1 MRMHSIVTV
10 SLLALG
16 MTAAAQAE
24 GRQALVG
31 GTLID
36 GYGGPPVHD
45 SVVLV
50 EDDRIVAVGNQD
62 NMAVPEGYEVISTEG
77 MTVMPGLWEMH
88 AHLMLTGHS
97 DYGHWYEAY
106 PDRLEDEIMPAS
118 AVQLLL
124 AGITSVRDLGAP
136 LEPSISV
143 RDRINAGELPGPT
156 LYVSGP
162 FLQHEPYPGTEGF
175 RWGISSERE
184 ARQHVRTL
192 AEAGVD
198 VIKVVDQ
205 DLLEPEEA
213 RALVEEAHEHG
224 LRVVGHSHR
233 PAEILTGLEI
243 GIDNFEHTGLTTA
256 PEYPPEVIEALRD
269 RTARGRVSG
278 GPLFWTP
285 TIEGLWNYT
294 RTREDDEYLDST
306 CWHRG
311 LQDDTIADI
320 EASIQH
326 PERLEYTQLTPLRA
340 PTLRRKFEQL
350 REAGVLMLLGTDSG
364 IPMKFHCQS
373 TWNEFDVWTRE
384 LGVPVMDAIRSSTY
398 WAAVFMGVQDEVGTV
413 APGMAADII
422 AVDGDLLTYP
432 SLLQDVDFVM
442 KAGTVYVEDGQV
454 HEELLP
460 ENMRMD

>member
-156 LYVSGP
+156 L
-162 FLQHEPYPGTEGF
+162 
-175 RWGISSERE
+175 
-184 ARQHVRTL
+184 
-192 AEAGVD
+192 
-198 VIKVVDQ
+198 
-205 DLLEPEEA
+205 
-213 RALVEEAHEHG
+213 
-224 LRVVGHSHR
+224 
-233 PAEILTGLEI
+233 
-243 GIDNFEHTGLTTA
+243 N
-256 PEYPPEVIEALRD
+256 
-269 RTARGRVSG
+269 
-278 GPLFWTP
+278 
-285 TIEGLWNYT
+285 
-294 RTREDDEYLDST
+294 
-306 CWHRG
+306 
-311 LQDDTIADI
+311 
-320 EASIQH
+320 
-326 PERLEYTQLTPLRA
+326 
-340 PTLRRKFEQL
+340 
-350 REAGVLMLLGTDSG
+350 
-364 IPMKFHCQS
+364 
-373 TWNEFDVWTRE
+373 
-384 LGVPVMDAIRSSTY
+384 
-398 WAAVFMGVQDEVGTV
+398 
-413 APGMAADII
+413 
-422 AVDGDLLTYP
+422 
-432 SLLQDVDFVM
+432 
-442 KAGTVYVEDGQV
+442 
-454 HEELLP
+454 
-460 ENMRMD
+460 